1 MTLFLLWQIACS
13 SLIALIFAAIFGSL
27 GTATSAAALILGS
40 ISSYFISSADAV
52 SKTLFIDSKAKSVET
67 VWLERVAVV
76 FVMYLSYRHFLYM
89 FYEVGAE
96 LKTLNVNNFGDLP
109 LHINYIRQIAGGA
122 SFPWVNPSYS
132 LDLLR
137 YPLGIDLYNALWEAV
152 GVRLPAHLFVVG
164 VVCCAIIVRMVRIAA
179 SWWGL
184 VAIFLSGGFAGWA
197 ATQSSPAEIQSALAW
212 KNIFLA
218 VITTQRGF
226 LFALPVGLYLILR
239 ARKREQLSW
248 TFGLM
253 WGTLAL
259 FHLHSFAIVSL
270 IIGGESVL
278 RKDVRRFFSPLLIA
292 VPIGSIFVLFST
304 MGLKNGT
311 FVRWQWGWTNS
322 AQQDSTF
329 SFLNYNFGPYLYL
342 AIGMGVY
349 LAIAAYLNRKSE
361 NSSTELAMRYGL
373 HFALFAL
380 FFNLIVAPWDW
391 DNIKVLIW
399 PYLLMVSA
407 WSALNSLLRPGL
419 QVVFAVILGLSG
431 FTAVWPSLTSTA
443 SAAGLYNQG
452 ELAKVKSALL
462 KVPRESVFLAA
473 TTHNHPLTFF
483 GRERAIGYE
492 GHLWSHGIQAQD
504 QVAKLK
510 RIFADDPAWR
520 DLAKELRVTHIYW
533 GNDERTLFGHHART
547 WQLPENNVS
556 NVEDIAIYEIK

>member
-1 MTLFLLWQIACS
+1 M
-13 SLIALIFAAIFGSL
+13 
-27 GTATSAAALILGS
+27 TSACALVLGAVA
-40 ISSYFISSADAV
+40 SYFISGADPV
-52 SKTLFIDSKAKSVET
+52 SKTIFIDPKNKSTET
-67 VWLERVAVV
+67 VWLERAVV
-76 FVMYLSYRHFLYM
+76 AFVMYLCYRHFLYM

-96 LKTLNVNNFGDLP
+96 FKTLNVNNYGDLP

-122 SFPWVNPSYS
+122 SFPWVNPSFS

-137 YPLGIDLYNALWEAV
+137 YPLGLDLYNALWEAV

-164 VVCCAIIVRMVRIAA
+164 IVCCALTVRMVRIAA

-184 VAIFLSGGFAGWA
+184 VGLYLSGGFGGWA
-197 ATQSSPAEIQSALAW
+197 AANSSAAEIQSALAW

-239 ARKREQLSW
+239 ARKQEKLSW

-253 WGTLAL
+253 WGALAF

-270 IIGGESVL
+270 ILGGESL
-278 RKDVRRFFSPLLIA
+278 IRKDVKKFLPSLLIA
-292 VPIGSIFVLFST
+292 VPIGSAFVLYSS
-304 MGLKNGT
+304 MGLKSGT
-311 FVRWQWGWTNS
+311 FIRWQWGWTNT
-322 AQQDSTF
+322 QYSTF
-329 SFLNYNFGPYLYL
+329 NYLNYNFGPYLYL
-342 AIGMGVY
+342 AIGVGLY
-349 LAIAAYLNRKSE
+349 FALTILLNRKIQTPLRE
-361 NSSTELAMRYGL
+361 VAKLYWL

-399 PYLLMVSA
+399 PYLLILSG
-407 WSALNSLLRPGL
+407 WSALNPQLRPGL
-419 QVVFAVILGLSG
+419 QIILVVILGWSG
-431 FTAVWPSLTSTA
+431 FTAVWPTVVSTA
-443 SAAGLYNQG
+443 ASAGIYQQG
-452 ELAKVKSALL
+452 ELAKVKAALS
-462 KVPRESVFLAA
+462 KVPQDAVLLAA

-510 RIFADDPAWR
+510 KIFADDPAWR
-520 DLAKELRVTHIYW
+520 VLAKELRVTHIYW
-533 GNDERTLFGHHART
+533 GNDERTQFGHQARS
-547 WQLPENNVS
+547 WQLPENNIS
-556 NVEDIAIYEIK
+556 DVEDIAIYEIK